1 MKGLKF
7 FYKIIRSAA
16 FEELMSRPRVTITLG
31 RSGQVVQRPASVP
44 DERHSD
50 QIPLSGRKRPVRE
63 RLGSSVDNTSS
74 YDHQNNL
81 KRQRRDQRSW
91 KYPHDNNKDGNPLQ
105 FSNGK
110 VDVQDLRMKLLR
122 KKPSRGFQSGNW
134 RQSGLRDL
142 RERLSSRAR
151 SQSTTTTISRR
162 LSIVNRSEHMLSS
175 RGRNAS
181 QRTSPSRNV
190 DASRRMSVPRSMNV
204 SRRTSSP
211 RTMDASRYTSTAR
224 PTDAPRYTS
233 TTRSLVAS
241 DHARLPVKVNSS
253 SRPIETKQS
262 VVRPHAQGSTTNK
275 NPYLG
280 EELTVASLLQSL
292 GLSKYVIIF
301 QAEEVDM
308 TILRHMR
315 DDDLKELGIPMGPRK
330 KILLALLS
338 NSRRG

>member
-1 MKGLKF
+1 
-7 FYKIIRSAA
+7 
-16 FEELMSRPRVTITLG
+16 MSRPRVTITLG

-50 QIPLSGRKRPVRE
+50 QIPLTGRKRPVRE

-91 KYPHDNNKDGNPLQ
+91 KYPHDNNKDGNALQ

-162 LSIVNRSEHMLSS
+162 LSSVNRSEHMLSS

-181 QRTSPSRNV
+181 QRTSPSRNI

-204 SRRTSSP
+204 SRLTSSP
-211 RTMDASRYTSTAR
+211 RSMDASRYTSTAR
-224 PTDAPRYTS
+224 PTDASRYTS
-233 TTRSLVAS
+233 TTRSLDAS
-241 DHARLPVKVNSS
+241 DRATLPIKVNSS
-253 SRPIETKQS
+253 ARPVETKHS
-262 VVRPHAQGSTTNK
+262 VVRPHAPGSTANK
-275 NPYLG
+275 NAYLG

-292 GLSKYVIIF
+292 GLSKYMIIF

>member
-1 MKGLKF
+1 
-7 FYKIIRSAA
+7 
-16 FEELMSRPRVTITLG
+16 MSRPRVTITLG

-50 QIPLSGRKRPVRE
+50 QIPMTGRKRPVRE
-63 RLGSSVDNTSS
+63 RLGSNVDNTSS
-74 YDHQNNL
+74 YDHQSNL

-91 KYPHDNNKDGNPLQ
+91 KYPHDNNKDGNALQ

-122 KKPSRGFQSGNW
+122 KKSSRGFQTGNS
-134 RQSGLRDL
+134 RQNGLRDL
-142 RERLSSRAR
+142 RERLSGRTR

-162 LSIVNRSEHMLSS
+162 LSLGNRSEHLLSS
-175 RGRNAS
+175 RMRNAS
-181 QRTSPSRNV
+181 QRTSPPRNV
-190 DASRRMSVPRSMNV
+190 DASRRMSVPRSMNA
-204 SRRTSSP
+204 SRNTSSP

-224 PTDAPRYTS
+224 PVDASRYASTARPLDASRYTS
-233 TTRSLVAS
+233 TARSIDAS
-241 DHARLPVKVNSS
+241 EHASLSVKVNSS
-253 SRPIETKQS
+253 TRPIETKQS
-262 VVRPHAQGSTTNK
+262 VLRPQAPGSTTNK
-275 NPYLG
+275 NAYPG
-280 EELTVASLLQSL
+280 EELTVTSLLQSL

>member
-1 MKGLKF
+1 M
-7 FYKIIRSAA
+7 
-16 FEELMSRPRVTITLG
+16 
-31 RSGQVVQRPASVP
+31 QRPASVP

-50 QIPLSGRKRPVRE
+50 HIPLTGRKRPVRE
-63 RLGSSVDNTSS
+63 RLGSNVDNTSS
-74 YDHQNNL
+74 YDHQNNM
-81 KRQRRDQRSW
+81 KRQRHDQRSW
-91 KYPHDNNKDGNPLQ
+91 KYPQDNNKEGNALQ

-110 VDVQDLRMKLLR
+110 VDVQDLRIKLLR
-122 KKPSRGFQSGNW
+122 KKSSRGFQSGNW

-142 RERLSSRAR
+142 RERLSGRTR

-162 LSIVNRSEHMLSS
+162 LSLVNRSENMLSS
-175 RGRNAS
+175 RTRNAS
-181 QRTSPSRNV
+181 QRTSPSRNI
-190 DASRRMSVPRSMNV
+190 DASRRMSVPRSMNA
-204 SRRTSSP
+204 SRHTSSA
-211 RTMDASRYTSTAR
+211 RTMDASRYTSTGR
-224 PTDAPRYTS
+224 PIDAPRYTS
-233 TTRSLVAS
+233 TSRSIDAS
-241 DHARLPVKVNSS
+241 EHASLSVKVNSS
-253 SRPIETKQS
+253 TRQYETKQPIL
-262 VVRPHAQGSTTNK
+262 RPHAPGGTSNK
-275 NPYLG
+275 NAYLG